1 MKLHDNQI
9 TTAAAPGRFNLMD
22 YPDCLD
28 LLDTA
33 GTDDRMAL
41 SYAFRPLTKNKYLSK
56 RKDGCVSILAK
67 GRALFPEVTPLI
79 SAGGGAAERRRVM
92 EVSRMAALM
101 ECHSIPAFA
110 DRREGGE
117 PYFIPSACWRKI
129 APGILSTTRFVGMLL
144 AGGYRLAVYD
154 IGDGAMEWQVRAE
167 GSLFYT
173 RHGSYESKATGMLL
187 VCREDAR
194 EQAAK
199 NIIRQTM
206 WNRRQLLRES
216 CVERDRPV
224 KWSRSPIKLKAQ
236 YGRVY
241 LTTPTTLALSLKRIL
256 GEDGSIQALC
266 EETGGV
272 RPGGQGVGEDV
283 QVWPRRMFINPACD
297 LLKYIRFFSAV
308 KSYLTSKE
316 KTNYYQERIAMD
328 LYLHEEDIPIAGM
341 YPEIW
346 ESEEVSAYIYRSE

>member
-1 MKLHDNQI
+1 MKLHDNQLKLLRHL
-9 TTAAAPGRFNLMD
+9 ARFNLID
-22 YPDCLD
+22 YPDCLE
-28 LLDTA
+28 LLNTT
-33 GTDDRMAL
+33 GTGDRVAM
-41 SYAFRPLTKNKYLSK
+41 SYAFRPLTKNRYVSK

-67 GRALFPEVTPLI
+67 GRALFPEITPLI

-101 ECHSIPAFA
+101 ERHNIPVCA
-110 DRREGGE
+110 DRQECDT

-144 AGGYRLAVYD
+144 ASGHRLAVYD

-173 RHGSYESKATGMLL
+173 RYGSYETKATGMLL

-206 WNRRQLLRES
+206 WNRRQLLRNG

-224 KWSRSPIKLKAQ
+224 RWSRSPIKLKAQ
-236 YGRVY
+236 YGCVY
-241 LTTPTTLALSLKRIL
+241 LTTPTTLALILERIL
-256 GEDGSIQALC
+256 GEEGYIQALC
-266 EETGGV
+266 EETGGI
-272 RPGGQGVGEDV
+272 RPGSQGVGEDV
-283 QVWPRRMFINPACD
+283 QAWPRRMFVNPACD
-297 LLKYIRFFSAV
+297 LLKYVRFFSAV
-308 KSYLTSKE
+308 KAYLMPRE
-316 KTNYYQERIAMD
+316 GLDYYQQRTAMD
-328 LYLHEEDIPIAGM
+328 LYLYAEDKPIAGM

-346 ESEEVSAYIYRSE
+346 EPEEVSAYVYRSE